1 MKRKAAK
8 SQQRRA
14 KAQDTD
20 ATVSILPMETQI
32 AFHSFRHAFVD
43 ACREVISEE
52 GRHAFTGHS
61 EGGVGRSYGTDVGKR
76 RLCRVCLYVI

>member
-1 MKRKAAK
+1 M
-8 SQQRRA
+8 
-14 KAQDTD
+14 TPMLGEGNGGLGGC
-20 ATVSILPMETQI
+20 LPPKGDLQS
-32 AFHSFRHAFVD
+32 ASSFRHAFVD
-43 ACREVISEE
+43 ACREVISED